1 MSVAVSV
8 EAVNASRVAIDLEGI
23 RVVFPNGHEAVRGV
37 SLQVAEGEILAVTG
51 PNGSGKSTLMR
62 SIVGLS
68 PLTAGSVS
76 LFGKPLPLKNRR
88 AARSAL
94 SQVGFIFQY
103 HNLVTRLGVLSN
115 VLHGAQSRSA
125 GPRVWFQGLA
135 RQADRE
141 EALRCLE
148 LVGLADQA
156 KKRADELSGGQA
168 QRVAIA
174 RALMQRPKILIA
186 DEPAASLDPRAGE
199 EVMQLFYDLCKN
211 EGLTVLFSS
220 HDLEHTMK
228 YSDRIVGLRAG
239 TLELDATPDAVTLE
253 SMRQFYE

>member
-1 MSVAVSV
+1 MGVAAPISDMPVSDT
-8 EAVNASRVAIDLEGI
+8 AIELANI
-23 RVVFPNGHEAVRGV
+23 HVVFPNGFEAVRGV
-37 SLQVAEGEILAVTG
+37 SLQVAEGEMLAVTG

-68 PLTAGSVS
+68 PITTGAVT
-76 LFGKPLPLKNRR
+76 LFGKPLSLKSRQ
-88 AARSAL
+88 AARSSL
-94 SQVGFIFQY
+94 SQIGFIFQY

-115 VLHGAQSRSA
+115 VLHGAQSRA
-125 GPRVWFQGLA
+125 RGPRVWFQGLA
-135 RQADRE
+135 RQSDRE

-148 LVGLADQA
+148 LVGLANQA
-156 KKRADELSGGQA
+156 AKRADELSGGQA

-186 DEPAASLDPRAGE
+186 DEPAASLDPKAGE
-199 EVMQLFYDLCKN
+199 EVMQLFRDLCKN

-228 YSDRIVGLRAG
+228 YADRIVGLRAG
-239 TLELDATPDAVTLE
+239 KMELDSRPEEVTLD